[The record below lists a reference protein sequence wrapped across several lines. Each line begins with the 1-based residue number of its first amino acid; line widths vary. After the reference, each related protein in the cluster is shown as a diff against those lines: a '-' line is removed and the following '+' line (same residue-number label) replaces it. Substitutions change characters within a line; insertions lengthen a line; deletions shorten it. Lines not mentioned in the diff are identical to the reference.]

1 MERWKDRQTL
11 KTDRVSDRRLRLGND
26 MGEGGQKREGEGER
40 ELVSGIE
47 VPNRILRQAS
57 VCVPVSTVATAHT
70 AKTHGRHFHGA

>member
-1 MERWKDRQTL
+1 
-11 KTDRVSDRRLRLGND
+11 

-70 AKTHGRHFHGA
+70 AKTHGRHFQGA